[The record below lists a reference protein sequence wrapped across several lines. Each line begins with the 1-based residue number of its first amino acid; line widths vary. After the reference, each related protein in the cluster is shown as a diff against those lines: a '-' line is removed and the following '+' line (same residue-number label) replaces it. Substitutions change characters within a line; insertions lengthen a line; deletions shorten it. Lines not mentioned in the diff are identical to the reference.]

1 MATAGSREPS
11 RACPASEPSAVDNGD
26 RDTADM
32 RWLRPVGIVAVLAA
46 VAGCSAAATAGSGA
60 PDAAAPARSGS
71 APPTGTHAHAAPTG
85 PSAPLRVGERF
96 TTLTVPRAYTPRP
109 PNGGTD
115 EYRCF
120 LVDPGLRAPAFLTGS
135 QFRPSNLDVVHHA
148 IVFRVAPADVPAAR
162 QLDAQDPGDGWTCF
176 GGTGIG
182 GDDPARALG
191 DDWVAAW
198 APGGLGEERTPAG
211 TGYLLQPGAQLVLQ
225 VHYNL
230 LNRPAG
236 SSDRPG
242 IQLRLAPAS
251 ARLTPLRTQLLP
263 APVELPCPDGSTA
276 GLCDRTLAV
285 LDVIHRF
292 GPAAGATVAGLT
304 LLCRPDGRPAPGP
317 TQSCDHRVTEPGR
330 IYALAGHMHLLGTRI
345 TVQLNPG
352 RPGARTLLDV
362 NPYNFHDQRSVALPR
377 PVPVEAGDVLRV
389 TCTHDASLR
398 PEVLPGVPPRYVVW
412 GDGTT
417 DEMCLGIVIRD

>member
-1 MATAGSREPS
+1 VPTAY
-11 RACPASEPSAVDNGD
+11 V
-26 RDTADM
+26 
-32 RWLRPVGIVAVLAA
+32 
-46 VAGCSAAATAGSGA
+46 
-60 PDAAAPARSGS
+60 
-71 APPTGTHAHAAPTG
+71 
-85 PSAPLRVGERF
+85 
-96 TTLTVPRAYTPRP
+96 PRP

-135 QFRPSNLDVVHHA
+135 QFRPGNLEIVHHA
-148 IVFRVAPADVPAAR
+148 IVFRVAAAEVPAAR
-162 QLDAQDPGDGWTCF
+162 QLDADDPGEGWTCF

-198 APGGLGEERTPAG
+198 APGGLGEERSPAR
-211 TGYLLQPGAQLVLQ
+211 TGYLLRPGAQLVLQ

-242 IQLRLAPAS
+242 IRLRLAPGTA
-251 ARLTPLRTQLLP
+251 ALTPLRTELLP

-276 GLCDRTLAV
+276 GLCDRTVSV
-285 LDVIHRF
+285 LDVARRF

-304 LLCRPDGRPAPGP
+304 LLCRPDAHPAPGP

-330 IYALAGHMHLLGTRI
+330 VYALAGHMHLLGTRI
-345 TVQLNPG
+345 TVRLNPG

-362 NPYNFHDQRSVALPR
+362 NPYNFHDQRSVPLPR
-377 PVPVEAGDVLRV
+377 PVAIKAGDVLRV

-398 PEVLPGVPPRYVVW
+398 PHVLPGVPPRYVVW

>member
-1 MATAGSREPS
+1 MAA
-11 RACPASEPSAVDNGD
+11 AAA
-26 RDTADM
+26 
-32 RWLRPVGIVAVLAA
+32 LAVLAS
-46 VAGCSAAATAGSGA
+46 GCSAAATAGSGT
-60 PDAAAPARSGS
+60 AATALAGTPAAGS
-71 APPTGTHAHAAPTG
+71 THGHAAPTG
-85 PSAPLRVGERF
+85 SSAPLGVGERF
-96 TTLTVPRAYTPRP
+96 TTLTAPTAYVPRP

-135 QFRPSNLDVVHHA
+135 QFRPSNLDIVHHA
-148 IVFRVAPADVPAAR
+148 IVFRVAPGDVAAAR
-162 QLDAQDPGDGWTCF
+162 QLDAGDPGDGWTCF

-182 GDDPARALG
+182 GDDPARALS

-198 APGGLGEERTPAG
+198 APGGFGEERSPAR
-211 TGYLLQPGAQLVLQ
+211 TGYLLRPGAQLVLQ

-242 IQLRLAPAS
+242 IRLRLAPGTA
-251 ARLTPLRTQLLP
+251 ALTPLRTELLP

-276 GLCDRTLAV
+276 GLCDRTVSV
-285 LDVIHRF
+285 LDVARRF

-304 LLCRPDGRPAPGP
+304 LLCRPDARPAPGP

-330 IYALAGHMHLLGTRI
+330 VYALAGHMHLLGTRI
-345 TVQLNPG
+345 TVRLNPG
-352 RPGARTLLDV
+352 RLDARTLLDV
-362 NPYNFHDQRSVALPR
+362 NPYNFHDQRSVPLPR
-377 PVPVEAGDVLRV
+377 PVAIKAGDVLRV

-398 PEVLPGVPPRYVVW
+398 PHVLPGVPPRYVVW

>member
-1 MATAGSREPS
+1 VAAAG
-11 RACPASEPSAVDNGD
+11 
-26 RDTADM
+26 
-32 RWLRPVGIVAVLAA
+32 AVLVVLAS
-46 VAGCSAAATAGSGA
+46 GCSAAATTGSGTPAADAVA
-60 PDAAAPARSGS
+60 PTAGGPHG
-71 APPTGTHAHAAPTG
+71 HAAPPGSSVPTG
-85 PSAPLRVGERF
+85 SSAPLAVGERF
-96 TTLTVPRAYTPRP
+96 STLTAPRAYLPRP

-115 EYRCF
+115 DYRCF
-120 LVDPGLRAPAFLTGS
+120 LVDPGLRAPAYLTGS
-135 QFRPSNLDVVHHA
+135 QFRPGNVEIVHHA
-148 IVFRVAPADVPAAR
+148 IVFRVAAADVPAAR
-162 QLDAQDPGDGWTCF
+162 QLDPGDGWTCF

-211 TGYLLQPGAQLVLQ
+211 TGHLLRPGAQLVLQ

-236 SSDRPG
+236 SGDRPG
-242 IQLRLAPAS
+242 IRLRLAPGS
-251 ARLTPLRTQLLP
+251 AALTPLRTQLLP
-263 APVELPCPDGSTA
+263 APVELPCPGGSTA

-285 LDVIHRF
+285 LDVTRRF
-292 GPAAGATVAGLT
+292 GPPAGATVAGLT
-304 LLCRPDGRPAPGP
+304 LLCRPDGRPAPGA
-317 TQSCDHRVTEPGR
+317 TQSCDHRVAEPGR

-345 TVQLNPG
+345 TVQLDPG

-362 NPYNFHDQRSVALPR
+362 HPYNFHDQRSVPLPR
-377 PVPVEAGDVLRV
+377 PVAVRAGDVLRV
-389 TCTHDASLR
+389 TCTHDAERR
-398 PEVLPGVPPRYVVW
+398 PQVLPGVPPRYVVW

>member
-1 MATAGSREPS
+1 
-11 RACPASEPSAVDNGD
+11 
-26 RDTADM
+26 M
-32 RWLRPVGIVAVLAA
+32 RRRVVAAAAALSVLA
-46 VAGCSAAATAGSGA
+46 VGCSAAATAGSGSPA
-60 PDAAAPARSGS
+60 GSAAARAPA
-71 APPTGTHAHAAPTG
+71 AGTHEHAAPTG
-85 PSAPLRVGERF
+85 SSAPLAVGERF
-96 TTLTVPRAYTPRP
+96 STLTVPRPYTPRP

-135 QFRPSNLDVVHHA
+135 QFRPGNLEIVHHA
-148 IVFRVAPADVPAAR
+148 IVFRVAAGDVPAAR
-162 QLDAQDPGDGWTCF
+162 QLDAGDPGDGWTCF

-198 APGGLGEERTPAG
+198 APGGLGEERTPAR

-236 SSDRPG
+236 ASDRPG
-242 IQLRLAPAS
+242 IRLRLAPGTA
-251 ARLTPLRTQLLP
+251 ALTPLRTELLP
-263 APVELPCPDGSTA
+263 APVELPCPDGTTA

-285 LDVIHRF
+285 LDVTHRF
-292 GPAAGATVAGLT
+292 GLPAGATVAGLT

-330 IYALAGHMHLLGTRI
+330 VYALAGHMHLLGTRI
-345 TVQLNPG
+345 IVRLNPG
-352 RPGARTLLDV
+352 RPGGRTLLDV
-362 NPYNFHDQRSVALPR
+362 NPYNFHDQRSVPLPR
-377 PVPVEAGDVLRV
+377 PVAIKAGDVLRV

-398 PEVLPGVPPRYVVW
+398 QHVLPGVPPRYVVW

>member
-1 MATAGSREPS
+1 MRRRLVAAG
-11 RACPASEPSAVDNGD
+11 AA
-26 RDTADM
+26 
-32 RWLRPVGIVAVLAA
+32 LAVLAS
-46 VAGCSAAATAGSGA
+46 GCSAAATAGAGA
-60 PDAAAPARSGS
+60 PATPAS
-71 APPTGTHAHAAPTG
+71 TTTHAHAEPTG
-85 PSAPLRVGERF
+85 SSAPLGVGERF
-96 TTLTVPRAYTPRP
+96 TSLTVPRAYTPRP

-120 LVDPGLRAPAFLTGS
+120 LVDPALRAPVFLTGS
-135 QFRPSNLDVVHHA
+135 RFRPSNLDIVHHA
-148 IVFRVAPADVPAAR
+148 IVFRVAPADLPAAR
-162 QLDAQDPGDGWTCF
+162 QLDAQDPGEGWTCF

-182 GDDPARALG
+182 GDNPARALS

-242 IQLRLAPAS
+242 IQLRLAPGS
-251 ARLTPLRTQLLP
+251 APLTPLRTQLLP
-263 APVELPCPDGSTA
+263 APVELPCPDGSNA

-317 TQSCDHRVTEPGR
+317 TQSCDHRVGEPGR

-345 TVQLNPG
+345 TVQLDPG
-352 RPGARTLLDV
+352 QPGARTLLDV
-362 NPYNFHDQRSVALPR
+362 NPYDFHDQRSVALPE
-377 PVPVEAGDVLRV
+377 PVAVKAGDVLRV

-398 PEVLPGVPPRYVVW
+398 PHVLPAVPPRYVVW

>member
-1 MATAGSREPS
+1 VA
-11 RACPASEPSAVDNGD
+11 PAILVGV
-26 RDTADM
+26 
-32 RWLRPVGIVAVLAA
+32 RWLRGVGIAAVLAA
-46 VAGCSAAATAGSGA
+46 VAGCSAAATVGSGA
-60 PDAAAPARSGS
+60 PAAGVPA
-71 APPTGTHAHAAPTG
+71 ATGTHSHAEPSG
-85 PSAPLRVGERF
+85 SSAPLGIGERF

-135 QFRPSNLDVVHHA
+135 QFRPSNLEIVHHA
-148 IVFRVAPADVPAAR
+148 IVFRVAPADVAAAR
-162 QLDAQDPGDGWTCF
+162 QLDAGDPGDGWTCF

-198 APGGLGEERTPAG
+198 APGGPGEQRSPAG
-211 TGYLLQPGAQLVLQ
+211 TGYLLLPGARLVLQ

-236 SSDRPG
+236 ASDRPG
-242 IQLRLAPAS
+242 IRLRLAPGS
-251 ARLTPLRTQLLP
+251 AQLTPLRTQLLP

-285 LDVIHRF
+285 LDVTRRF

-304 LLCRPDGRPAPGP
+304 LLCRPDGRPAAGP
-317 TQSCDHRVTEPGR
+317 TQSCDHRVAEPGK

-345 TVQLNPG
+345 TVRLNPDG
-352 RPGARTLLDV
+352 PGARTLLDV
-362 NPYNFHDQRSVALPR
+362 NPYDFHDQRSVPLPR
-377 PVPVEAGDVLRV
+377 PVAVKAGDVLRV

-398 PEVLPGVPPRYVVW
+398 PHVLPGVPPRYVVW

>member
-1 MATAGSREPS
+1 MRRRLVAAG
-11 RACPASEPSAVDNGD
+11 AA
-26 RDTADM
+26 
-32 RWLRPVGIVAVLAA
+32 LAVLAS
-46 VAGCSAAATAGSGA
+46 GCSAAATAGSGA
-60 PDAAAPARSGS
+60 PAAGAATAESPAAGAPAAG
-71 APPTGTHAHAAPTG
+71 GTHGHAAPTG
-85 PSAPLRVGERF
+85 SSAPLGVGERF
-96 TTLTVPRAYTPRP
+96 STLTVPRAYTPRP

-135 QFRPSNLDVVHHA
+135 QFRPGNVEIVHHA
-148 IVFRVAPADVPAAR
+148 IVFRVAAADVPAAR
-162 QLDAQDPGDGWTCF
+162 QLDAGDPGAGWTCF

-182 GDDPARALG
+182 GDDPASALG

-211 TGYLLQPGAQLVLQ
+211 TGYRLQPGARLVLQ

-242 IQLRLAPAS
+242 IRLRLAPGS
-251 ARLTPLRTQLLP
+251 AALTPLRTQLLP
-263 APVELPCPDGSTA
+263 APVELPCPGGSTA

-285 LDVIHRF
+285 LDVTHRF
-292 GPAAGATVAGLT
+292 GLPAGATVAGLT
-304 LLCRPDGRPAPGP
+304 LLCRADGRPAPGP

-330 IYALAGHMHLLGTRI
+330 VYALAGHMHLLGTRI
-345 TVQLNPG
+345 TVRLNPG

-362 NPYNFHDQRSVALPR
+362 DPYNFHDQRSVPLPR
-377 PVPVEAGDVLRV
+377 PVAIKAGDVLRV
-389 TCTHDASLR
+389 SCTHDASLR
-398 PEVLPGVPPRYVVW
+398 PHVLPGVPPRYVVW

-417 DEMCLGIVIRD
+417 DEMCLGILIRD

>member
-1 MATAGSREPS
+1 MPQ
-11 RACPASEPSAVDNGD
+11 
-26 RDTADM
+26 
-32 RWLRPVGIVAVLAA
+32 
-46 VAGCSAAATAGSGA
+46 
-60 PDAAAPARSGS
+60 
-71 APPTGTHAHAAPTG
+71 
-85 PSAPLRVGERF
+85 
-96 TTLTVPRAYTPRP
+96 AYTPRP

-135 QFRPSNLDVVHHA
+135 QFRPGNVDIVHHA
-148 IVFRVAPADVPAAR
+148 IVFRVAPADIPAAR
-162 QLDAQDPGDGWTCF
+162 QLDANDPGEGWTCF

-198 APGGLGEERTPAG
+198 APGGRGEERTPAG
-211 TGYLLQPGAQLVLQ
+211 TGYLLQPGAQLVMQ

-242 IQLRLAPAS
+242 IRLRLAPGD

-263 APVELPCPDGSTA
+263 APVELPCPGGSTA

-285 LDVIHRF
+285 LDVTRRF
-292 GPAAGATVAGLT
+292 GLPAGATVAGLT

-330 IYALAGHMHLLGTRI
+330 VYALAGHMHLLGTRI
-345 TVQLNPG
+345 TVRLNPG

-362 NPYNFHDQRSVALPR
+362 NPYNFHDQRSVPLSE
-377 PVPVEAGDVLRV
+377 PVAIKAGDVLRV

-398 PEVLPGVPPRYVVW
+398 PHVLPGVPPRYVVW

-417 DEMCLGIVIRD
+417 DEMCLGILIRD

>member
-1 MATAGSREPS
+1 MAAT
-11 RACPASEPSAVDNGD
+11 
-26 RDTADM
+26 
-32 RWLRPVGIVAVLAA
+32 VALVVLSG
-46 VAGCSAAATAGSGA
+46 GCSAAATAGSGA
-60 PDAAAPARSGS
+60 PAAGAPPAESDPPAPGAPAAG
-71 APPTGTHAHAAPTG
+71 GTHGHTAPTG
-85 PSAPLRVGERF
+85 SSAPLAVGERF

-135 QFRPSNLDVVHHA
+135 QFRPGNVEIVHHA
-148 IVFRVAPADVPAAR
+148 IVFRVAAADVPAAR
-162 QLDAQDPGDGWTCF
+162 QLDAGDPGDGWTCF

-198 APGGLGEERTPAG
+198 APGGLGEERTPVG
-211 TGYLLQPGAQLVLQ
+211 TGYLLQPGARLVLQ

-242 IQLRLAPAS
+242 IRLRLAPGS
-251 ARLTPLRTQLLP
+251 AALTPLRTQLLP
-263 APVELPCPDGSTA
+263 APVELPCPGGSTA

-285 LDVIHRF
+285 LDVTHRF
-292 GPAAGATVAGLT
+292 GLPAGATVAGLT

-317 TQSCDHRVTEPGR
+317 SQSCDHRVTEPGR
-330 IYALAGHMHLLGTRI
+330 VYALAGHMHLLGTRI
-345 TVQLNPG
+345 TVRLNPG

-362 NPYNFHDQRSVALPR
+362 NPYNFHDQRSVPLPR
-377 PVPVEAGDVLRV
+377 PVAIKAGDVLRV

-398 PEVLPGVPPRYVVW
+398 PRVLPGVPPRYVVW

-417 DEMCLGIVIRD
+417 DEMCLGILIRD

>member
-1 MATAGSREPS
+1 
-11 RACPASEPSAVDNGD
+11 
-26 RDTADM
+26 M

-352 RPGARTLLDV
+352 RPGGRTLLDV

>member
-1 MATAGSREPS
+1 MATA
-11 RACPASEPSAVDNGD
+11 AA
-26 RDTADM
+26 
-32 RWLRPVGIVAVLAA
+32 LAVLAS
-46 VAGCSAAATAGSGA
+46 GCSGAATAGSGA
-60 PDAAAPARSGS
+60 PATALAGAPAAGSTAAAGS
-71 APPTGTHAHAAPTG
+71 THRHAAPTG
-85 PSAPLRVGERF
+85 SSAPLGVGERF
-96 TTLTVPRAYTPRP
+96 TTLTVPTAYVPRP

-135 QFRPSNLDVVHHA
+135 QFRPGNLEIVHHA
-148 IVFRVAPADVPAAR
+148 IVFRVAAAEVPAAR
-162 QLDAQDPGDGWTCF
+162 QLDADDPGEGWTCF

-198 APGGLGEERTPAG
+198 APGGLGEERSPAR
-211 TGYLLQPGAQLVLQ
+211 TGYLLRPGAQLVLQ

-242 IQLRLAPAS
+242 IRLRLAPGTA
-251 ARLTPLRTQLLP
+251 ALTPLRTELLP

-276 GLCDRTLAV
+276 GLCDRTVSV
-285 LDVIHRF
+285 LDVARRF

-304 LLCRPDGRPAPGP
+304 LLCRPDAHPAPGP

-330 IYALAGHMHLLGTRI
+330 VYALAGHMHLLGTRI
-345 TVQLNPG
+345 TVRLNPG
-352 RPGARTLLDV
+352 RPGTRTLLDV
-362 NPYNFHDQRSVALPR
+362 NPYNFHDQRSVPLPR
-377 PVPVEAGDVLRV
+377 PVAIKAGDVLRV

-398 PEVLPGVPPRYVVW
+398 PHVLPGVPPRYVVW